1 MPARLVVL
9 AGVNGA
15 GKSSVAGQ
23 ALLNSGGQFYN
34 PDLFARKLLD
44 SNPQLAAEQANAA
57 AWEVGRRGLE
67 GAILNN
73 AFFAFETTLGG
84 KSISHALLA
93 AARAG
98 AEVHVSYI
106 GLSSPELHIARVAR
120 RVAAGG
126 HSIPV
131 TKIRERFV
139 SSRANLVMLM
149 PYLASVRVYDN
160 SVEVDPRS
168 GKLPRPILL
177 LHMTDGKLRAHASLG
192 SIPNWAKPLMAAALD
207 AAK

>member
-1 MPARLVVL
+1 MPARIVVL

-34 PDLFARKLLD
+34 PDLFARELLD
-44 SNPQLAAEQANAA
+44 SNPRLTAEQANAT
-57 AWEVGRRGLE
+57 AWEFGRRGLE
-67 GAILNN
+67 RAILDN

-84 KSISHALLA
+84 KSISHTLLTAAL
-93 AARAG
+93 AG
-98 AEVHVSYI
+98 AQVSVSYV
-106 GLSSPELHIARVAR
+106 GLASPELHIARVAR

-126 HSIPV
+126 HSIPDD
-131 TKIRERFV
+131 KIHERFV

-149 PYLASVRVYDN
+149 PYLASLRVYDN
-160 SVEVDPRS
+160 SIEVDTRS
-168 GKLPRPILL
+168 GKMPRPILL
-177 LHMTDGKLRAHASLG
+177 LHMVEGKLHANAHLG

-207 AAK
+207 ATN